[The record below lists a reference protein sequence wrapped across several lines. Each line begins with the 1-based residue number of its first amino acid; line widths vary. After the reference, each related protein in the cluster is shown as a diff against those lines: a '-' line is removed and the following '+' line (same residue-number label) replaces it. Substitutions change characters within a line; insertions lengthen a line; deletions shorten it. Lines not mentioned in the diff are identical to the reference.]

1 MIFQRDSLLVRKL
14 KDSDKTLLAK
24 WLSNPTILQYYEGRD
39 NPHNIELVT
48 KHFFNVEDHYVTGC
62 IVQYE
67 GVEIGYIQYYPI
79 EEEYKDK
86 YGYNN
91 RNEIV
96 YGMDQFIG
104 ESSYWNRGIGTE
116 LVRGMVYYL
125 INELKV
131 DVIAMDPQAWNERAV
146 ACYEKCGF
154 KKVKLMPKHE
164 WHEGEYRD
172 CWLVEYRRENK

>member
-1 MIFQRDSLLVRKL
+1 MIFQRDSLVVRKL
-14 KDSDKTLLAK
+14 KDSDKKLLAK
-24 WLSNPTILQYYEGRD
+24 WLSNPVILQYYEGRD

-48 KHFFNVEDHYVTGC
+48 KHFFNVEDNYVTGC
-62 IVQYE
+62 IVEYE
-67 GVEIGYIQYYPI
+67 GVEVGYIQYYPI
-79 EEEYKDK
+79 EEEYKEK
-86 YGYNN
+86 YGYTN

-116 LVRGMVYYL
+116 LVRAMVYYL
-125 INELKV
+125 INKINV
-131 DVIAMDPQAWNERAV
+131 DVIAMDPQAWNERAI

-164 WHEGEYRD
+164 WHEGQYRD